1 MSRIENRK
9 RVLDAPASE
18 VGLSTASATAVTVS
32 VVVTVLGAL
41 LSYKIQ
47 GRFALSNVAQIVAL
61 VILIASSP
69 RLLRARDVILILLG
83 LAGVLLAAI
92 HVSNAYGYR
101 IAPEYT
107 AYYALVAIWLVAVFR
122 ACREHD
128 AAEAIARGFR
138 WAIPIALVYLLLQ
151 LSIDISSGMDRRR
164 LGFDDKS
171 HASVYACFLAFASL
185 RFLRGRLRLV
195 ISLAFFV
202 MAFLTI
208 SRLPFVFA
216 PVYVLAFLVEYRK
229 VRVMARTPLD
239 VYFAHLTLAGT
250 ILTPLILAAR
260 AAGFFRSF
268 ERVFDSG
275 DFTNASTTAHL
286 LLIQYAAEL
295 KFENLANLVLG
306 VTPGG
311 FAGVLSRSR
320 IDVSE
325 FASIDPPGF
334 EKVLE
339 GTAPMH
345 SSLGSI
351 ILELPI
357 WVSAAYLA
365 LVVWAIVRLIRNRE
379 WVMLWFLV
387 GFFAATLFYSSQSEL
402 YFCVA
407 WTGIIAVAA
416 RATPTPSGDPD
427 RQRVQ
432 RSNALVQY
440 GSR

>member
-1 MSRIENRK
+1 M
-9 RVLDAPASE
+9 
-18 VGLSTASATAVTVS
+18 TASTPHRRPEQPMTALSPTAAKGISVS
-32 VVVTVLGAL
+32 VAIAVLGAL
-41 LSYKIQ
+41 LSYKID
-47 GRFALSNVAQIVAL
+47 GRFAVSNGAQILAL
-61 VILIASSP
+61 IVLFASVP
-69 RLLRARDVILILLG
+69 KLLRSRDIIFLFLG
-83 LAGVLLAAI
+83 LAGVLLAAVL
-92 HVSNAYGYR
+92 VSNSYNYR
-101 IAPEYT
+101 IAPEFT
-107 AYYALVAIWLVAVFR
+107 AYYALVAIWLVAVYR
-122 ACREHD
+122 ATKEHGATD
-128 AAEAIARGFR
+128 ALTRGFR
-138 WAIPIALVYLLLQ
+138 WAIPIALVYLVIQ
-151 LSIDISSGMDRRR
+151 LGIDLGSGTDRRR

-229 VRVMARTPLD
+229 VRAEARTPLD

-250 ILTPLILAAR
+250 ILTPLVLAAR

-286 LLIQYAAEL
+286 LLIQYAVEL
-295 KFENLANLVLG
+295 KLENLGNFLLG
-306 VTPGG
+306 ITPGG
-311 FAGVLSRSR
+311 FAGVLYRSR
-320 IDVSE
+320 IDVSQ
-325 FASIDPPGF
+325 FASTDPPGY
-334 EKVLE
+334 EKMME

-351 ILELPI
+351 LLEFPI
-357 WVSAAYLA
+357 WVSVLYLV
-365 LVVWAIVRLIRNRE
+365 LVGWAVVRLYRNRE
-379 WVMLWFLV
+379 WVMLWFLI
-387 GFFAATLFYSSQSEL
+387 GFFAATLFYSSQTEL

-416 RATPTPSGDPD
+416 HSRPIRDDPRVNNPPARATARTGV
-427 RQRVQ
+427 R
-432 RSNALVQY
+432 
-440 GSR
+440 